1 MKQVF
6 RLTVNGEDWEVL
18 ASPNSTLLEVLR
30 EELGLTGAKEGCDE
44 GTCGACTVLVEGTP
58 WLACLTLIGEV
69 QGKRVQTV
77 EGLAD
82 GRALHPL
89 QEAFLEHGAVQ
100 CGFCSPGML
109 MTSAAFLAE
118 CPHPSEEQVREALEG
133 NLCRCTGYIKIIDA
147 VMAAGEKLGR
157 GA

>member
-1 MKQVF
+1 MI
-6 RLTVNGEDWEVL
+6 VNGEDCEVL
-18 ASPNSTLLEVLR
+18 VPPSATLLEVLR

-82 GRALHPL
+82 GRTLHPL

-109 MTSAAFLAE
+109 MTSVAFLAE
-118 CPHPSEEQVREALEG
+118 CPQPSEEQVREALEG

-147 VMAAGEKLGR
+147 VMTAGEKSKR
-157 GA
+157 GAQ